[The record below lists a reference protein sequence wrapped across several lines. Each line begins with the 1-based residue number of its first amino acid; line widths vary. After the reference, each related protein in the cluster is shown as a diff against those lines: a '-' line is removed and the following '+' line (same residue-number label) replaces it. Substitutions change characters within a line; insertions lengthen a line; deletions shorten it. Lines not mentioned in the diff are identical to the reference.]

1 MQSPA
6 WRFHRKA
13 AMSATTHFQSIM
25 TTFQRKCPKW
35 AKPAKREEGINP
47 RAKAEARKKAH
58 LAPSLI
64 HELWNRKWP
73 QSRYGGPSGTIH
85 KLYLHLQIQSW
96 VVATLGSNTGPWPP
110 QWGRAPRQQPQTKPG
125 GPCHKENETD
135 LGVQMFPTPLK
146 NFRFELKSIYLKE
159 KRRSG
164 YEWMYDFNHFWQQKV
179 IFTFDIYL
187 DRSSSNYRPQSW
199 SIVYQKKNFCLF

>member
-1 MQSPA
+1 MLVITQAWHKSAKIVAQNRSSYKHNCNKKKLHCCWQKATLEFWCFKCSLLHGDFTEKQQWAPRHSFRVLWPLSKENVQSGRNLP
-6 WRFHRKA
+6 RGKKVSTLEHR
-13 AMSATTHFQSIM
+13 
-25 TTFQRKCPKW
+25 QRPGR
-35 AKPAKREEGINP
+35 KPTW
-47 RAKAEARKKAH
+47 
-58 LAPSLI
+58 PSLI
-64 HELWNRKWP
+64 HELWNRNWP

-146 NFRFELKSIYLKE
+146 NFRFELKSIYLNV
-159 KRRSG
+159 R
-164 YEWMYDFNHFWQQKV
+164 
-179 IFTFDIYL
+179 L
-187 DRSSSNYRPQSW
+187 
-199 SIVYQKKNFCLF
+199 